1 VGKLTYLFLASLDG
15 FVVDREGNF
24 DWAAPTDEVH
34 AAVNEYSRSVGTYL
48 LGRRMYEVLLAW
60 ETLDT
65 SDEPP
70 VIADFA
76 RIWHDA
82 DKIVYS
88 SSLREV
94 SSERTRIEPTFD
106 PQAVAELK
114 ATSGRDLG
122 IGGPGL
128 AAHAFR
134 AGLVDEIQLFVVPH
148 VVGGG
153 TALFPDDVRLELSLL
168 DERRFDD
175 GTVHVRYRIER

>member
-1 VGKLTYLFLASLDG
+1 VGQLTYLFLASLDG
-15 FVVDREGNF
+15 FVVDRDGNF
-24 DWAAPTDEVH
+24 DWAAPTDDVH
-34 AAVNEYSRSVGTYL
+34 ALVNEYSRSVGTFL

-65 SDEPP
+65 SEEPP
-70 VIADFA
+70 VIAEFA
-76 RIWHDA
+76 RIWHET

-88 SSLREV
+88 SSLHEV
-94 SSERTRIEPTFD
+94 ASERTRIEPAFD
-106 PQAVAELK
+106 PEAVVELK
-114 ATSGRDLG
+114 ATSDRDLS

-134 AGLVDEIQLFVVPH
+134 AGLVDELQLFLVPH

-153 TALFPDDVRLELSLL
+153 TGLFPDDVRLSLHLL

-175 GTVHVRYRIER
+175 GTTHLRYRVED